1 MGGVA
6 VLNPQDCLEQPFS
19 LKTLISPTH
28 MKKPRNPNY
37 NPNPN
42 PNRANRMQPD
52 RRKRSPTPPSTAI
65 LGPAPRRSV
74 TQQALS
80 SKSLIMGQVKILKRG
95 EKLNDTASDKE
106 NLGVPDQGSTERL
119 GLDTGS
125 VPSRINLSTASNG
138 VSGFYAGSSVFVA
151 SPPPSSLPLPAFFMK
166 KCVPGKNED
175 VASDLRRILRLDLA

>member
-1 MGGVA
+1 MGVVA

-19 LKTLISPTH
+19 RKTLISPTH
-28 MKKPRNPNY
+28 MKKSR

-42 PNRANRMQPD
+42 GANRIQPD
-52 RRKRSPTPPSTAI
+52 RRKKSPTPPSTAI
-65 LGPAPRRSV
+65 LGPAPRLSV

-80 SKSLIMGQVKILKRG
+80 SKSLVMGQVKILKRG

-106 NLGVPDQGSTERL
+106 NLRVPDLGSTEWL
-119 GLDTGS
+119 GPDPGS
-125 VPSRINLSTASNG
+125 VPSRIKLSTASNG

-151 SPPPSSLPLPAFFMK
+151 SPPPSSLPLPVFFMK